1 MVKLTAFSQTGTD
14 SLHVRCFTKEEVL
27 TIIKDIK
34 SGDLAKKELNLSN
47 KQIINLELAIVKKDS
62 IISNYETK
70 KLSYE
75 EALKA
80 EEQRFKIF
88 DDKLKEIEKSIKI
101 SKTTN
106 QIITVGTVG
115 LIGVLFGVLIT
126 K

>member
-1 MVKLTAFSQTGTD
+1 MTKLTVFSQTNTD

-34 SGDLAKKELNLSN
+34 SGDLAKKELELTN
-47 KQIINLELAIVKKDS
+47 KEIVELDSIITKKDS
-62 IISNYETK
+62 IISTYETK

-75 EALKA
+75 EAIKS
-80 EEQRFKIF
+80 EGERFKII
-88 DDKLKEIEKSIKI
+88 DDKLKKIEENLKT

-106 QIITVGTVG
+106 KIVTIGGIGIIGF
-115 LIGVLFGVLIT
+115 LLGVLIV